1 MWLPL
6 GIFAVSVTGMIVF
19 GFYDKAKYLAAH
31 PDENPDAPKK
41 KA

>member
-6 GIFAVSVTGMIVF
+6 TAFGLICAGMVAF

-31 PDENPDAPKK
+31 PEE
-41 KA
+41 KASCVDQK